1 MKRLSLTTW
10 SIFALAAGLGLG
22 ILGNASDAS
31 LFERA
36 GEWTKTV
43 GNLWISALQL
53 TVLPLVIT
61 HLLAAICGAGLK
73 FVGKL
78 GVRVFVLFVGMLI
91 ASGLFAIL
99 LTPLFLARLPVD
111 PNITSTVN
119 AAAESTKTSGSSATQ
134 TNPSQVSISEWV
146 GRLLPT
152 NLLEAGMKGD
162 ILPLLVFTALFALA
176 VTRLP
181 SEKHLLLANVFQAL
195 AEAMMQLVR
204 WILITTPIGVFALT
218 YGLALK
224 TGASTGGL
232 LGAYVVIVSLIMV
245 LFTILLYPLSVFAG
259 RTTFRDFA
267 RGVAPAQLVA
277 ISTRSSIASLPALI
291 EGGRDRLRL
300 PLSATSFLLPL
311 SVSVFK
317 VNRPISAVVK
327 LMLVAHLYGISLSP
341 TSLVVFLATVVVISF
356 TAPGIPQSGPGFKTI
371 PAYLAAGVPIEGI
384 LVLEAIESIPDIFK
398 TLLNVT
404 GDMSVA
410 TLLTGSD
417 RLQTQETNIDTSTA
431 AEGAV

>member
-10 SIFALAAGLGLG
+10 SILALAAGLGLG
-22 ILGNASDAS
+22 ILGNATA
-31 LFERA
+31 LPIFERV

-61 HLLAAICGAGLK
+61 HLLAAICGASVK
-73 FVGKL
+73 SVGKL

-99 LTPLFLARLPVD
+99 LTPLFLARLPLD
-111 PNITSTVN
+111 PNITSTLN
-119 AAAESTKTSGSSATQ
+119 AAAASTKAAGSVTAQ
-134 TNPSQVSISEWV
+134 TNAPPVSISEWA

-152 NLLEAGMKGD
+152 NLLEAGMRGD
-162 ILPLLVFTALFALA
+162 ILPLLLFTGLFALA

-181 SEKHLLLANVFQAL
+181 PERYLLLSNVFQGL

-204 WILITTPIGVFALT
+204 WVLVAAPVGVFALT
-218 YGLALK
+218 YVLALK
-224 TGASTGGL
+224 TGVSTGGI

-245 LFTILLYPLSVFAG
+245 LFTILLYPLTVFGG
-259 RTTFRDFA
+259 RTSIRDFA

-291 EGGRDRLRL
+291 EGGRNRLRL
-300 PLSATSFLLPL
+300 PASGTSFVLPL

-317 VNRPISAVVK
+317 VNRPISAIVK
-327 LMLVAHLYGISLSP
+327 LMLVAHLYGVPLSP
-341 TSLVVFLATVVVISF
+341 TTLVMFLVTVVVISF
-356 TAPGIPQSGPGFKTI
+356 TAPGIPQNGPGFKTI

-410 TLLTGSD
+410 TLLTRSA
-417 RLQTQETNIDTSTA
+417 RLQTYEADIDSSTA

>member
-10 SIFALAAGLGLG
+10 SILALGAGMGLG
-22 ILGNASDAS
+22 ILGNATAAPF
-31 LFERA
+31 FERA
-36 GEWTKTV
+36 GEWSKSI
-43 GNLWISALQL
+43 GNLWVSALQL

-61 HLLAAICGAGLK
+61 HLLAAICGAGVK
-73 FVGKL
+73 SVGKL
-78 GVRVFVLFVGMLI
+78 GVRVFILFIGMLI
-91 ASGLFAIL
+91 ASGLFAVL

-111 PNITSTVN
+111 PNITSTLSAVAVSSKASESN
-119 AAAESTKTSGSSATQ
+119 AEQTRTPPVSLAEWA
-134 TNPSQVSISEWV
+134 

-152 NLLEAGMKGD
+152 NLLEAGTRGD
-162 ILPLLVFTALFALA
+162 ILPLLLFTGLFAVA

-181 SEKHLLLANVFQAL
+181 PERYLLLTNVFQAL

-204 WILITTPIGVFALT
+204 WVLIATPIGVFALT
-218 YGLALK
+218 YVLALK
-224 TGASTGGL
+224 TGASTGGI

-245 LFTILLYPLSVFAG
+245 LFTILLYPVTVFGG
-259 RTTFRDFA
+259 RTTFREFA
-267 RGVAPAQLVA
+267 RGVGPAQLVA

-300 PLSATSFLLPL
+300 PSAATSFLLPL

-327 LMLVAHLYGISLSP
+327 LMLVAHLYGVHLAP
-341 TSLVVFLATVVVISF
+341 TTLVMFVATVILLSF
-356 TAPGIPQSGPGFKTI
+356 TAPGIPQSGPGFKTL

-410 TLLTGSD
+410 TLLTRSD
-417 RLQTQETNIDTSTA
+417 RLQIQETDISTA

>member
-10 SIFALAAGLGLG
+10 SILALAVGLGLG
-22 ILGNASDAS
+22 ILGNATGAPFFD
-31 LFERA
+31 RA
-36 GEWTKTV
+36 AEWTKAV

-61 HLLAAICGAGLK
+61 NLLAAICGAGVK

-78 GVRVFVLFVGMLI
+78 GVRVFVLFIGLLI
-91 ASGLFAIL
+91 AAGTFAIL
-99 LTPLFLARLPVD
+99 LTPLFLSRLPVD
-111 PNITSTVN
+111 PGITATLI
-119 AAAESTKTSGSSATQ
+119 AAAESTKVSGSSTAL
-134 TNPSQVSISEWV
+134 TNAPPVSISEWV

-152 NLLEAGMKGD
+152 NLLEAGMRGD
-162 ILPLLVFTALFALA
+162 ILPLLLFTALFALA
-176 VTRLP
+176 VTQLP
-181 SEKHLLLANVFQAL
+181 ADKHLLLANVFQAL

-204 WILITTPIGVFALT
+204 WILIATPIGVFALT
-218 YGLALK
+218 YVLALK
-224 TGASTGGL
+224 TGVSMGGL
-232 LGAYVVIVSLIMV
+232 LGAYVVIASLIMV
-245 LFTILLYPLSVFAG
+245 LFTLLLYPLSVFAG
-259 RTTFRDFA
+259 RTTIREFA

-291 EGGRDRLRL
+291 EGARDRLRL
-300 PLSATSFLLPL
+300 PSSATSFLLPL

-317 VNRPISAVVK
+317 VNRPISSIVK
-327 LMLVAHLYGISLSP
+327 LMLVAHLYGVDLTP
-341 TSLVVFLATVVVISF
+341 TKLTVFLVTVVLISF

-410 TLLTGSD
+410 TLLTGSE
-417 RLQTQETNIDTSTA
+417 RLQTQETDFDTPTA

>member
-31 LFERA
+31 FFERA

-232 LGAYVVIVSLIMV
+232 LGAYGVIV
-245 LFTILLYPLSVFAG
+245 A
-259 RTTFRDFA
+259 
-267 RGVAPAQLVA
+267 
-277 ISTRSSIASLPALI
+277 
-291 EGGRDRLRL
+291 
-300 PLSATSFLLPL
+300 
-311 SVSVFK
+311 
-317 VNRPISAVVK
+317 
-327 LMLVAHLYGISLSP
+327 
-341 TSLVVFLATVVVISF
+341 
-356 TAPGIPQSGPGFKTI
+356 
-371 PAYLAAGVPIEGI
+371 
-384 LVLEAIESIPDIFK
+384 
-398 TLLNVT
+398 
-404 GDMSVA
+404 
-410 TLLTGSD
+410 
-417 RLQTQETNIDTSTA
+417 
-431 AEGAV
+431 

>member
-1 MKRLSLTTW
+1 MKRLSLTTC
-10 SIFALAAGLGLG
+10 SILALGAGMGLG
-22 ILGNASDAS
+22 ILGNATAAPF
-31 LFERA
+31 FERA
-36 GEWTKTV
+36 GEWSKSI
-43 GNLWISALQL
+43 GNLWVSALQL

-61 HLLAAICGAGLK
+61 HLLAAICGAGVK
-73 FVGKL
+73 SVGKL
-78 GVRVFVLFVGMLI
+78 GVRVFILFIGMLI

-99 LTPLFLARLPVD
+99 LTPLFLTRLPVD
-111 PNITSTVN
+111 PNITSTLSAAAVSSKASESN
-119 AAAESTKTSGSSATQ
+119 AAQTSTPPVSLAEWA
-134 TNPSQVSISEWV
+134 

-152 NLLEAGMKGD
+152 NLLEAGTRGD
-162 ILPLLVFTALFALA
+162 ILPLLLFTGLFALA

-181 SEKHLLLANVFQAL
+181 PERYLLLTNVFQAL

-204 WILITTPIGVFALT
+204 WVLIATPIGVFALT
-218 YGLALK
+218 YVLALK
-224 TGASTGGL
+224 TGASTGGI

-245 LFTILLYPLSVFAG
+245 LFTILLYPVTVFAA
-259 RTTFRDFA
+259 RTTIRDFA
-267 RGVAPAQLVA
+267 RGVAPAQLIA

-291 EGGRDRLRL
+291 EGGRDCLRL
-300 PLSATSFLLPL
+300 PSAATSFLLPL

-327 LMLVAHLYGISLSP
+327 LMLVAHLYGVHLAP
-341 TSLVVFLATVVVISF
+341 TTLVMFVATVILLSF
-356 TAPGIPQSGPGFKTI
+356 TAPGIPQSGPGFKTL

-410 TLLTGSD
+410 TLLTRSD
-417 RLQTQETNIDTSTA
+417 RLQIQETDISTA